1 MRPDPRRRRDRRKF
15 APPRRWPRH
24 ICLSGLPRN
33 PHRNWRS
40 RAESNCGRRICNPLP
55 NHLATGPWG
64 ENASDRRRTCK
75 RQLPRDS
82 GHFAAACV
90 RSSSYA
96 ARPRVRQSEPPIVLV
111 KIKKNIHFEF
121 DQELVREPLLYKINR
136 SFDVV
141 VNIRGASVT
150 DQGGFIALELEGLA
164 VEVEKVIDYLRSQG
178 VRLGEGLGSPE
189 R

>member
-1 MRPDPRRRRDRRKF
+1 M
-15 APPRRWPRH
+15 
-24 ICLSGLPRN
+24 
-33 PHRNWRS
+33 
-40 RAESNCGRRICNPLP
+40 
-55 NHLATGPWG
+55 
-64 ENASDRRRTCK
+64 
-75 RQLPRDS
+75 
-82 GHFAAACV
+82 
-90 RSSSYA
+90 
-96 ARPRVRQSEPPIVLV
+96 LV